1 MSNGKYDIFISY
13 SRHDTEKVSH
23 IVSILEREGFKIW
36 IDRNGIESGD
46 AFKRVI
52 VKAIEQS
59 TCVLFFSSTASNN
72 SIWTAKEIGVA
83 VYENKCIIPILI
95 DNSKFNPE
103 VKFDLI
109 NLDYIDLSN
118 VKYHTE
124 ALERLLN
131 TLRSKCNK
139 RYESIHSDS
148 CQSISKGNISK
159 PSFFKR
165 LINQEKN
172 DFAKRNPF
180 VSLVLYIILILGIL
194 STISALGINS
204 WSINLLDNPEYSF
217 IDIYGKGWI
226 PGLLMSIT
234 ILYSNILTL
243 RWRKNGVYL
252 LCITFLIIFIPTIWC
267 EFEEFIYFS
276 IFSLVGIGLY
286 FILLCIPY
294 KGVSVWKQCLQDS
307 NIMRHLCIISLI
319 MWFVILI
326 ALPPLVAMGYG
337 FKNNLYSN
345 GMIAIDA
352 RCNNNSYYT
361 LWLANSLAFNTENY
375 YTDEWYER
383 AIHQSESETGMYS
396 RSLEC
401 YVDYMFYLVTINSES
416 IFDTISEAA
425 DKFGLKLIKD
435 EVLEDSSMYD
445 RAPYRQ
451 ILLEILSQQQVEK
464 N

>member
-72 SIWTAKEIGVA
+72 SKWTAKEIGVA
-83 VYENKCIIPILI
+83 VYENKCIIPILM

-139 RYESIHSDS
+139 TYESIHSDS

-194 STISALGINS
+194 WTIKGLGYNIIR
-204 WSINLLDNPEYSF
+204 SINLLENREYSL
-217 IDIYGKGWI
+217 IEIYGKGWV
-226 PGLLMSIT
+226 PELLMSIT

-276 IFSLVGIGLY
+276 IFSLAGIGVY

-294 KGVSVWKQCLQDS
+294 KGVSVWKQCLQNS
-307 NIMRHLCIISLI
+307 NIMRYLCIISLI
-319 MWFVILI
+319 MWFAII
-326 ALPPLVAMGYG
+326 ALPPLVAKRYG

-352 RCNNNSYYT
+352 RCNNDYIYT
-361 LWLANSLAFNTENY
+361 LRLANSLAFNTNY
-375 YTDEWYER
+375 YIDEWYER
-383 AIHQSESETGMYS
+383 AIHQSESEYGYS

-401 YVDYMFYLVTINSES
+401 YVDYMVYLVTRHSGEY
-416 IFDTISEAA
+416 IFDRISEAI

-435 EVLEDSSMYD
+435 EVLKDSWMYD